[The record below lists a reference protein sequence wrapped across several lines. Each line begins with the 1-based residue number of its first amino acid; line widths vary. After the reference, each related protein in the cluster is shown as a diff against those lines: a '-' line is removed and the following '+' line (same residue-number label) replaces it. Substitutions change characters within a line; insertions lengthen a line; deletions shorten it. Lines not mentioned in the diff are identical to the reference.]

1 MLTLISLISIAL
13 IVGIDQ
19 LIKWIIVKNFE
30 FKGSVPFI
38 HIGDFEIINLSY
50 HKNTGAAFSIFSG
63 MQIFLIIVTS
73 IFILAGIYA
82 IVSGKV
88 KRPGLVASFSL
99 IIGGGIGNLI
109 DRIFRGFVVDYIEV
123 RLFDFAVFNFADCCV
138 IIGAVIFLLV
148 YIFFDKSKKEQR
160 IREEKTDE

>member
-1 MLTLISLISIAL
+1 MLTLISLISIAV

-30 FKGSVPFI
+30 YKGSVPFI
-38 HIGDFEIINLSY
+38 HIGDFEIINISY

-73 IFILAGIYA
+73 IFIIAGIYA
-82 IVSGKV
+82 VVSGKV
-88 KRPGLVASFSL
+88 KRPVLVASFSL

-138 IIGAVIFLLV
+138 IIGAVMFLLV
-148 YIFFDKSKKEQR
+148 YIFFDASKKKEKLK
-160 IREEKTDE
+160 EEKTNE

>member
-1 MLTLISLISIAL
+1 MLTLISLISIAV

-19 LIKWIIVKNFE
+19 LIKWYIVGNFE
-30 FKGSVPFI
+30 YKGSVPFI
-38 HIGDFEIINLSY
+38 HIGDLEIINISY

-73 IFILAGIYA
+73 VFIIAGIYA
-82 IVSGKV
+82 VVSGKV
-88 KRPGLVASFSL
+88 KRPVLVASFSL

-109 DRIFRGFVVDYIEV
+109 DRVFRGFVVDYIEV

-138 IIGAVIFLLV
+138 IIGAVMFLLV
-148 YIFFDKSKKEQR
+148 YIFFDSSKKKER
-160 IREEKTDE
+160 LKEEKTNE

>member
-1 MLTLISLISIAL
+1 MLTLISLISIAV
-13 IVGIDQ
+13 IVGVDQ

-30 FKGSVPFI
+30 YKGSVPFI
-38 HIGDFEIINLSY
+38 HIGDFEIINISY

-73 IFILAGIYA
+73 IFIIAGIYA
-82 IVSGKV
+82 VVSGKV
-88 KRPGLVASFSL
+88 KRPILVASFSL

-109 DRIFRGFVVDYIEV
+109 DRVFRGFVVDYIEV

-138 IIGAVIFLLV
+138 IIGAVMFLLV
-148 YIFFDKSKKEQR
+148 YIFFDTSKKKEKLK
-160 IREEKTDE
+160 EEKTDE